1 MVERVKRRIASC
13 LTLLKLKAGDI
24 PKVPAELRPD
34 YTAQIFQDRESTY
47 KELDQRSN
55 QIANRLIEC
64 GLENKLELF
73 IGKTLIAI
81 SSSFLALAK
90 QT

>member
-1 MVERVKRRIASC
+1 MFD
-13 LTLLKLKAGDI
+13 LTKIKKLGDI
-24 PKVPAELRPD
+24 PKVQAKLRPD

-64 GLENKLELF
+64 GLENKLELGSL
-73 IGKTLIAI
+73 GKTLIAI